1 MINLCKLKTISL
13 HDRKSKV
20 SIRDFAKMYNLAKNN
35 FSECF
40 PNIFAAKDLR
50 ELVQHIKQA
59 KQNNKKII
67 WMIGAHV
74 IKNGLNPLIIQLM
87 EQDYI
92 SHIALNGA
100 GVIHDTEIALVGKT
114 SEDVKENLNDG
125 SFGMASETAGFIN
138 KSIDLRDMDG
148 YGKAI
153 GKTLFEL
160 TTYRDH
166 SISAMAYEMGISVS
180 VHIAIGTDINQMHP
194 SFLPSVMAEASYRD
208 FILFCKQISQLE
220 DGVILNWGSAV
231 ILPEVFLKAFA
242 INKNLGNQINNF
254 VAANFDFVRQYRPDE
269 NILKRPGGKAYNF
282 VGHHEIML
290 PLLAIMIMGDL

>member
-138 KSIDLRDMDG
+138 K
-148 YGKAI
+148 
-153 GKTLFEL
+153 
-160 TTYRDH
+160 TYRDH

-242 INKNLGNQINNF
+242 
-254 VAANFDFVRQYRPDE
+254 
-269 NILKRPGGKAYNF
+269 
-282 VGHHEIML
+282 
-290 PLLAIMIMGDL
+290 